1 MMTTNNNPL
10 AQLQLTSSQQDSK
23 LIQECNSRMESIMRL
38 CNTEPSVLG
47 GVDQMFLRHET
58 TFADQFERKL
68 SQGKTLQRK
77 LEKQIDDESLKLRS
91 ESDAVAV
98 LRERLQ
104 ELTRQADWTK
114 EQIEATNADTQ
125 KLAAEAT
132 RWKTIADAE
141 QENMENTRIQG
152 GRKAQRLQ
160 QQISLYASTTGI
172 KWHYLEEEAL
182 KKNGE
187 GSFLIGEVVRRVHF
201 ALSTVQRRKGCRI
214 SPTASRRCNL
224 GRAFRKY
231 HSSVPN

>member
-1 MMTTNNNPL
+1 
-10 AQLQLTSSQQDSK
+10 
-23 LIQECNSRMESIMRL
+23 MESIMRL

-98 LRERLQ
+98 LREKLQ

-187 GSFLIGEVVRRVHF
+187 GSFLIGEVVRRVP
-201 ALSTVQRRKGCRI
+201 LRTIDG
-214 SPTASRRCNL
+214 PTSHYRRCNGERGVASHPLHPVVSFL